1 MNKKNLDNLF
11 QEKLKDYRETPDERV
26 WQSIQNSLDEKKKKR
41 RVIPI
46 WWKLGGVAAVLL
58 IALLLINPFDSPEI
72 DGTIISDT
80 ENTQSPDNS
89 QGIDQENELPEQD
102 VFPES
107 SVVQTEQKATDP
119 SSTSQEGATSEE
131 EKAFTP
137 SSPAITS
144 NEERRQTNDGL
155 KEDSSPDIFDKPAV
169 DQMIIRQ
176 EVVAAAQDEKES
188 VKDIEQTSDALFT
201 DNNDLKD
208 TQNPT
213 ETAINKTAV
222 AEESTEEEE
231 LEESGKKSIFDEI
244 KKQEEEKEALA
255 EVSSA
260 KWSVGPS
267 IAPVYFNS
275 FGEGSPIHS
284 NFVSNSKSGNVNLSY
299 GVGVAYEISDKLSV
313 RSGLHR
319 VDYGYNTDDITFSSS
334 LVASTSTQITNIN
347 YTSTSRNLVVE
358 SRSNPVPAQEF
369 VANDIVAQSPSR
381 SGRMVQEFG
390 YLEVP
395 MELNYSLID
404 RKLNIDIIGGIS
416 SLFLVN
422 NNVTLESSG
431 TSTEMG
437 QANNLNDVNFST
449 NVGLG
454 VNYELTDKMKVH
466 LEPMFKYQLNTFSDT
481 EGNFQPYSLGIYT
494 GMSFKF

>member
-1 MNKKNLDNLF
+1 MNKKNLDKLF
-11 QEKLKDYRETPDERV
+11 QEKLKDYRQTPDDQV

-41 RVIPI
+41 RVVPI

-58 IALLLINPFDSPEI
+58 IALLLINPFDSTEV
-72 DGTIISDT
+72 DGTIITDT

-89 QGIDQENELPEQD
+89 QGNDQENKLPEQEF
-102 VFPES
+102 VPES
-107 SVVQTEQKATDP
+107 SVVQTEQKTADP
-119 SSTSQEGATSEE
+119 SSTSQEETTSEK
-131 EKAFTP
+131 EKIITP
-137 SSPAITS
+137 SSGTITS
-144 NEERRQTNDGL
+144 NEARRQTNDGL
-155 KEDSSPDIFDKPAV
+155 KEDSSPNITNQPAV
-169 DQMIIRQ
+169 DQMISRQ
-176 EVVAAAQDEKES
+176 EGVAAAQDEKES
-188 VKDIEQTSDALFT
+188 VEDIEQTSDALIT
-201 DNNDLKD
+201 GNIDSKD
-208 TQNPT
+208 KQDPNKTIIN
-213 ETAINKTAV
+213 ETAV
-222 AEESTEEEE
+222 VEESTEQEE
-231 LEESGKKSIFDEI
+231 LDDSGKKSIFDEI
-244 KKQEEEKEALA
+244 KKQEEEKETLA
-255 EVSSA
+255 EASSP

-267 IAPVYFNS
+267 IAPVYFSS

-334 LVASTSTQITNIN
+334 LVASTSSQITNIN

-358 SRSNPVPAQEF
+358 SRSNPINTEEF
-369 VANDIVAQSPSR
+369 VANDIIAQSPSR